1 MLGDR
6 DRVIIYPCYFDSTK
20 SEAKG
25 RKVPKK
31 LAFPSPKID
40 EIFQAAQELNLDPI
54 IEDKPHPSWWWEE
67 TSRISIR
74 KVASK
79 RKLLLMLAQKI
90 LEKRRKRT

>member
-1 MLGDR
+1 
-6 DRVIIYPCYFDSTK
+6 VIIYPCYFDSTK

-25 RKVPKK
+25 RKVPKR

-40 EIFQAAQELNLDPI
+40 EIFEVARELNLDPV
-54 IEDKPHPSWWWEE
+54 IENKPHPSWWWED
-67 TSRISIR
+67 TARISIK

-90 LEKRRKRT
+90 LEKRGKR